1 MTLINIFVVVIVL
14 VFICN
19 VYGFSSN
26 TLIQT
31 KKLNRNNN
39 NRVLSM
45 LNMNNIDVNFVSKY
59 SVLLSKIESSKTVPD
74 DYVYG
79 QVNAPGWVLPVAAVA
94 IIAFAAVP
102 FLLTSGEKAL
112 EQQRID
118 EETTNSQFGKK

>member
-45 LNMNNIDVNFVSKY
+45 LNMNNIDVNFISKY
-59 SVLLSKIESSKTVPD
+59 SVLLSKIESSKTVPG
-74 DYVYG
+74 YHHRY
-79 QVNAPGWVLPVAAVA
+79 
-94 IIAFAAVP
+94 
-102 FLLTSGEKAL
+102 LLLLLLLSSL
-112 EQQRID
+112 
-118 EETTNSQFGKK
+118 F